1 MPDGTVGGD
10 RRVCRS
16 DFEHAYIYDSGAG
29 GEQDTIT
36 GTTMFSLSRDA
47 YRELKARGETR
58 HRNVSFYE
66 GAMARSHEARVE
78 DVREDLELALVSSN
92 GRRAM
97 VEHARALGCSEAWV
111 LTDEANDAA
120 NALYRSV
127 GGGNP
132 APQLM
137 YDYLM
142 E

>member
-66 GAMARSHEARVE
+66 GAMVADMRGTVSAAYLLVITFIG
-78 DVREDLELALVSSN
+78 LALGPYTV
-92 GRRAM
+92 GR
-97 VEHARALGCSEAWV
+97 LSEATGDLRLALIVSLAAGFAGVV
-111 LTDEANDAA
+111 LLALAARYVRVDAA
-120 NALYRSV
+120 K
-127 GGGNP
+127 
-132 APQLM
+132 
-137 YDYLM
+137 
-142 E
+142 